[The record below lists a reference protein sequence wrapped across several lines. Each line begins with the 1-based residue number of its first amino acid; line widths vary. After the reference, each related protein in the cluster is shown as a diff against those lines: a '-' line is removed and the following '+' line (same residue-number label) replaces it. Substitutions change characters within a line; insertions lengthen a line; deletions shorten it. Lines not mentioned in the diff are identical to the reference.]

1 MVSKEDPLHIPF
13 FHINIMVLHMPVN
26 QLTELRF
33 ELNFAFIAVLLLVG
47 GRAMD
52 SRFRSMKKQCYSRF
66 RSMKMLCFFSES
78 N

>member
-13 FHINIMVLHMPVN
+13 FHINIIVLHMPVN

-52 SRFRSMKKQCYSRF
+52 SRFRSRKKQY
-66 RSMKMLCFFSES
+66 FFSES